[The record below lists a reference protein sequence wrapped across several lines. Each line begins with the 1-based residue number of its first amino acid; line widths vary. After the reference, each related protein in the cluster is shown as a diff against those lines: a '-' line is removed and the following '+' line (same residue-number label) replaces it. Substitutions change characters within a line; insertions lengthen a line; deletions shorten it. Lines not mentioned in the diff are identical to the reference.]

1 VLLNSMHELPSLGNV
16 SRVVVDETIIEG
28 EAEPRILYENLQ
40 QAVGASDWTQALM
53 NGAAPLV

>member
-1 VLLNSMHELPSLGNV
+1 MSLGNV

-28 EAEPRILYENLQ
+28 EAEPHILYENLQ
-40 QAVGASDWTQALM
+40 QAVGASDQTQALI